1 MLFRLLRDF
10 MIESTNE
17 YMIRVE
23 HLGKSYGDL
32 VAVNDV
38 SFNVRSGQL
47 YSLLGPNGA
56 GKSTTINILSCNLQ
70 PSAGDV
76 FIHGYSVKHHASEV
90 RKYIGICPQE
100 NVLYNHLS
108 VLENLLFFGK
118 MYDVPMSILM
128 PRAEEL
134 IQKLGLEEKKHAR
147 LDGLSGG
154 QKRRVNLLVGL
165 VHDPEILFL
174 DEPTAGLDPQTR
186 RLLWDYLSE
195 LKERKKT
202 IILTTHYMDEAD
214 VLSDWVG
221 IIDHG
226 KLIAENT
233 PEKLKESIGKG
244 DNLSFKLDGPKVA
257 VEKVLENLIQSKE
270 IVSAVPMDG
279 EFGYH
284 LMALDG
290 IGKIGKIVN
299 QFLESKV
306 KVEDIAIKPNSLENV
321 FLTLTGRN
329 LRE

>member
-1 MLFRLLRDF
+1 
-10 MIESTNE
+10 
-17 YMIRVE
+17 MIRVE
-23 HLGKSYGDL
+23 HLGKNYGE
-32 VAVNDV
+32 VQAVDDV
-38 SFNVRSGQL
+38 SFNVLPGQL

-70 PSAGDV
+70 PSVGDA
-76 FIHGYSVKHHASEV
+76 FIHGFSVKDNASEV

-100 NVLYNHLS
+100 NVLYSHLT
-108 VLENLLFFGK
+108 VLENLIFFGK
-118 MYDVPMSILM
+118 MYDVPMGELK

-134 IQKLGLEEKKHAR
+134 IEKLGLKEKMHAKIE
-147 LDGLSGG
+147 GLSGG

-186 RLLWDYLSE
+186 RLLWDYMEE

-214 VLSDWVG
+214 ILSDFVG

-244 DNLSFKLDGPKVA
+244 DNLSFKLDGSKTA
-257 VEKVLENLIQSKE
+257 VQNVLDELLTSKE
-270 IVSAVPMDG
+270 IVSAVPMEG
-279 EFGYH
+279 ESFGYH

-299 QFLESKV
+299 RFLEQKV
-306 KVEDIAIKPNSLENV
+306 KVEDISIRPNSLENV